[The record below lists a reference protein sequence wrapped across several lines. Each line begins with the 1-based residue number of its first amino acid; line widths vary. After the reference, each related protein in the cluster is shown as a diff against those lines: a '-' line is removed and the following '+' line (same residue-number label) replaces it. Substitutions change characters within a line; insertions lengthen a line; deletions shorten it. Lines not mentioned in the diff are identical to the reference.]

1 MINPVSEIMNRPV
14 SEIMSTKMVTVIP
27 SEGLER
33 VKEIFETYNIHHIP
47 VVRFTDLVGMV
58 SKTDFYKAIHGLRLH
73 DVNQVESEN
82 NVLLSKFTVEDL
94 MTKHVAKIN
103 PEDKIGVAAE
113 IFLENYFHAIPVV
126 NADGEL
132 KGIVTNYDIIK
143 AFFHVAYPTQEL
155 NKMV

>member
-1 MINPVSEIMNRPV
+1 MSKSVSEIMNRPV
-14 SEIMSTKMVTVIP
+14 SEFMSTKLVTVIP
-27 SEGLER
+27 TDGLEK

-47 VVRFTDLVGMV
+47 VVRFTDLVGMI

-73 DVNQVESEN
+73 DASQARSEN
-82 NVLLSKFTVEDL
+82 KALLTKYKVEDL
-94 MTKHVAKIN
+94 MTKHIARVS
-103 PEDKIGVAAE
+103 PEDKVGVAAE

-132 KGIVTNYDIIK
+132 KGIITNYDVIK
-143 AFFHVAYPTQEL
+143 AFFHVAYPSQEL